1 MILETK
7 SYKQHMIQLMKKTVS
22 RFERKP
28 KLAIVVAKDYSE
40 ASSRYVKNKH
50 NLANEIG
57 IDIVQYEVEWKHL
70 DEVMFEAVVYKL
82 IQELNEDDSIDG
94 IIVQLPVPYLD
105 ENEIASWISPD
116 KDVDGFNPVNL
127 GRLMRGEECFVSCT
141 PQGIID
147 YLKHLQMPLKG
158 TDVCIVGRSNIVGKP
173 LANLF
178 INEGS
183 TVTVC
188 NSNTIDLMN
197 VTSFADIVVTA
208 IGKPKFFTKEYFGE
222 YSTVIDV
229 GINFDENGKMC
240 GDVDFNDVVDNV
252 ENITPV
258 PGGIGQLTVLS
269 LMKNTIKAYGLS
281 MERKSLQNS

>member
-1 MILETK
+1 MTI
-7 SYKQHMIQLMKKTVS
+7 
-22 RFERKP
+22 
-28 KLAIVVAKDYSE
+28 
-40 ASSRYVKNKH
+40 
-50 NLANEIG
+50 
-57 IDIVQYEVEWKHL
+57 
-70 DEVMFEAVVYKL
+70 
-82 IQELNEDDSIDG
+82 
-94 IIVQLPVPYLD
+94 
-105 ENEIASWISPD
+105 
-116 KDVDGFNPVNL
+116 
-127 GRLMRGEECFVSCT
+127 
-141 PQGIID
+141 
-147 YLKHLQMPLKG
+147 KG
-158 TDVCIVGRSNIVGKP
+158 TEVWIVCRSNIVVKP